1 MKLSRR
7 QQYTVL
13 AVLGALLVVG
23 AAVSEIFR
31 ARSVPGSGTPT
42 PAPKGELGPTPGPDA
57 EGYISEKRAK
67 LDELAAAEPERDAAA
82 LVSFSR
88 MVRSV
93 DVTDVLGSLQ
103 VDAVFH
109 RFPGAEAGASTVVGT
124 VEVVVGQAAAELAE
138 ARDAEIEDLGSRM
151 GAAQGEERVRMEQDI
166 AERRVWLNELRGEC
180 FCVYAVAVRGANLSE
195 LAELA
200 RHPDV
205 RLVDVPDPPVADLRG
220 WELRPILPRTA

>member
-1 MKLSRR
+1 MNLSRR
-7 QQYTVL
+7 QQYTIL
-13 AVLGALLVVG
+13 AVMGFLLVV
-23 AAVSEIFR
+23 AAAMSEVMR
-31 ARSVPGSGTPT
+31 ARSASGPAART

-67 LDELAAAEPERDAAA
+67 LDELAAAQPEREAAA

-93 DVTDVLGSLQ
+93 DVTDVLGSMR

-109 RFPGAEAGASTVVGT
+109 RFPGADAGASTVVGT
-124 VEVVVGQAAAELAE
+124 VEVVVGQAASELAE
-138 ARDAEIEDLGSRM
+138 AREAEIEDLESRL
-151 GAAQGEERVRMEQDI
+151 GAAQGEERMQIEQDI

-180 FCVYAVAVRGANLSE
+180 FCVYAVAVRGATLAQ

-220 WELRPILPRTA
+220 WELRPVLPRTA